1 MAFECHE
8 ACQVSSSG
16 LADDAWD
23 EEIISSSQALCP
35 PFISHGKEA
44 GIQAKFSSSG
54 RKSNMTTAQDS
65 CNIQCS
71 FLDLPPVLIAEIF
84 NHLSPRELSMV
95 SCVCILFRRI
105 SSDSHGWKEFYCERW
120 GLPAPCKPSESSA
133 LPTEKS
139 WRELYVEREARSK
152 AFLGRFKVDFLQG
165 HTEPI
170 RSVCLLASSNLIF
183 TAGYDTVL
191 RMWNM
196 EEGFLVDC
204 SRPLHGT
211 IRAIAAD
218 TEMLV
223 VGGTEAFVQGWR
235 ALPELPQLFDI
246 SGVTGQSSEFY
257 LRGHFGPI
265 TCLALDYSRIYS
277 GSWDMTIRVWDRASL
292 KCLNILK
299 HGEWVWSLVAR
310 GPSVLSTAGS
320 DMYTWNVEDG
330 ELITVRLNVHVGKA
344 YSLKCSQS
352 GHLLFTGGEDG
363 AIHMFEDRPVR
374 RHTSYCSDDFA
385 INDKPVASWIP
396 HSCPVYS
403 LAFEDPWLV
412 SASGDGKLAMMNVRK
427 LLKLNSCNR
436 FKSVTNSYSQLERAS
451 IITLENEPPERM
463 LHGFY
468 KNLYSVD
475 IGAER
480 IVCGGEEGVVRIW
493 DFTQALETERRVQA
507 SRRFRLEKKMGRK
520 KVQATILNKSKQLDC
535 CTIVANSGEASAR
548 KDRIWRRHGERDKVQ
563 A

>member
-1 MAFECHE
+1 MASECHE
-8 ACQVSSSG
+8 ACKLSSG

-23 EEIISSSQALCP
+23 EEIISSSQGPCP
-35 PFISHGKEA
+35 PNFSHVKEA
-44 GIQAKFSSSG
+44 GVQANISSSVW
-54 RKSNMTTAQDS
+54 KSNFTATHVS
-65 CNIQCS
+65 CNTHCS

-84 NHLSPRELSMV
+84 NRLNPRDLSMV

-133 LPTEKS
+133 LPLEKS

-152 AFLGRFKVDFLQG
+152 AFLGRFKVDFLTG

-183 TAGYDTVL
+183 TAGYDTVV

-196 EEGFLVDC
+196 EEGLLVDH
-204 SRPLHGT
+204 SRPLHST

-218 TEMLV
+218 IEMLV
-223 VGGTEAFVQGWR
+223 VGGTEAFVKGWR
-235 ALPELPQLFDI
+235 SVPELPQLFDI
-246 SGVTGQSSEFY
+246 SGITGQSTEFY
-257 LRGHFGPI
+257 LRGHIGPI
-265 TCLALDYSRIYS
+265 TCLGLDYSRIYS
-277 GSWDMTIRVWDRASL
+277 GSWDMTIRMWDRVSL

-299 HGEWVWSLVAR
+299 HGDWVWSLVAR
-310 GPSVLSTAGS
+310 GPNVVSTAGS
-320 DMYTWNVEDG
+320 DMYTWNAENG
-330 ELITVRLNVHVGKA
+330 QLLTVRPNVHVGNA
-344 YSLKCSQS
+344 YSLKCSRS

-363 AIHMFEDRPVR
+363 AIHMFEDRSPR
-374 RHTSYCSDDFA
+374 RHTSHCSDVLA
-385 INDKPVASWIP
+385 IDDKPVASWIP
-396 HSCPVYS
+396 HSSPVYS

-427 LLKLNSCNR
+427 LLKLNSCSR
-436 FKSVTNSYSQLERAS
+436 LKSVTNNYDPWERAS
-451 IITLENEPPERM
+451 IVTMQNEPPQRM
-463 LHGFY
+463 LHGFG

-480 IVCGGEEGVVRIW
+480 IFCGGEEGVVRIW
-493 DFTQALETERRVQA
+493 DFTQALETARRVQA
-507 SRRFRLEKKMGRK
+507 SRSIRLENRAGRK
-520 KVQATILNKSKQLDC
+520 KVQAAVLNKSKQLDC
-535 CTIVANSGEASAR
+535 CTIEAKSREASAR
-548 KDRIWRRHGERDKVQ
+548 KNRIWRRNGEQDKVQ